1 MGGLFM
7 WNDSTNPATVCT
19 AFPLLE
25 RRATV
30 AHKGAIGT
38 AGGGG
43 GGGGAGNFVA
53 AAGGAGV
60 RRGAGDNTVEKG
72 AGVTTSTT
80 LSSAAT
86 CDFSVVSSPR
96 RNLTVSTRVEME
108 SVWCFSSLARIT
120 PKGLGLKFPA

>member
-1 MGGLFM
+1 M
-7 WNDSTNPATVCT
+7 WNGSSSSAAVCT
-19 AFPLLE
+19 ASPLLG
-25 RRATV
+25 RRADA

-43 GGGGAGNFVA
+43 GGGGAGNFAA
-53 AAGGAGV
+53 AAGGAGT

-86 CDFSVVSSPR
+86 CDLSVVSSPR
-96 RNLTVSTRVEME
+96 RNLTVSTKVEME
-108 SVWCFSSLARIT
+108 SVWCFSSFAKIT